1 MTPVIIFTK
10 THGVVRPDK
19 IGVSSDRPAS
29 RQPYR
34 PTVEFQSTIPSVQS
48 RASSQGVQSPEARVP
63 ITAQVKRFVKEQIT
77 RLAKNESGK
86 EGKLSVS
93 EVAASIL
100 EQGVQKI
107 ADMRYVSLLEPI
119 IKGVIT
125 RCIQAFSNR
134 IASIALSARAEATL
148 ARIYNEV
155 ILSLILQNNMELFT
169 KYQKAARE
177 EARAILFPQKDE
189 QQKK

>member
-1 MTPVIIFTK
+1 MIAPRDSWMMPPPYNEMIPP
-10 THGVVRPDK
+10 GAPR
-19 IGVSSDRPAS
+19 S

-48 RASSQGVQSPEARVP
+48 RASRQAVQSPEAHVP

-77 RLAKNESGK
+77 RLAKNESSK

-93 EVAASIL
+93 EVAAAIL

-107 ADMRYVSLLEPI
+107 ADMRYGSLLEPI
-119 IKGVIT
+119 ITGVIT

-148 ARIYNEV
+148 SRIYNEV

-177 EARAILFPQKDE
+177 EARAILFPQKEE
-189 QQKK
+189 QQKN